1 MLEEVDIIGLKAGVR
16 VVVSGVLDTGTKDRA
31 VPGMWGILGAGKRK
45 VLNFFQGFRN
55 VARHGD
61 IAGAASVIP
70 GEVESVEK
78 VGGPIY

>member
-1 MLEEVDIIGLKAGVR
+1 MEEVDRFGGNAGIR
-16 VVVSGVLDTGTKDRA
+16 VVSFGVLDAGTKDRA